1 MWAMENQTIGR
12 LITAMIILDIVILV
26 IILIVQD
33 YIDDNYCAI
42 CHVHGIY
49 CAKL

>member
-1 MWAMENQTIGR
+1 MENQTIGR

-33 YIDDNYCAI
+33 YIGDNYCAI
-42 CHVHGIY
+42 RHVHGIY